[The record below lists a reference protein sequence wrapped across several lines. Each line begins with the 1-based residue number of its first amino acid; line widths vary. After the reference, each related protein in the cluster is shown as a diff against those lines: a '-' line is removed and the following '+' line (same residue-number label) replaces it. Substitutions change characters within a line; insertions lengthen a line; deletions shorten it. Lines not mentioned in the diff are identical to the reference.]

1 MPVDHS
7 NTSIEKDLVKSID
20 NAILRRIEGH
30 TNVALSLSGG
40 FDSSL
45 IAYRLKKL
53 DIPFTA
59 FTAFWRDSDKDRYNE
74 DARVAEEFCKKIG
87 VPLERI
93 EMPATAEIPNLFVE
107 VQRICGEPISNPTS
121 ISMVRLY
128 RDIARSGYRL
138 VLTGDGSDEIFG
150 GYQRHVNTR
159 KFKNLL
165 NVGSYATDFLASGAF
180 PSIPRNLRLL
190 LSSQLSQPKLSLDLF
205 WHEIFSLS
213 DISQLLSLPKIHV
226 YKSIRM
232 SIIENLKNF
241 KGNKNNVSAI
251 MNFDRAIWLS
261 MESNRKL
268 DRISMHNSIEA
279 RSPFQDDLLILLA
292 GRLMEDSNYRNL
304 NKDLLRKQFKQLHA
318 LGVRDDKAG
327 FTSPLGHWIRKNQD
341 FFQVYVEKAE
351 VALEIPKRLRM
362 SIDFAKLVQKR
373 EYRINQKIWTLAT
386 LGIFLDEP
394 RLEIE
399 KSY

>member
-1 MPVDHS
+1 
-7 NTSIEKDLVKSID
+7 
-20 NAILRRIEGH
+20 
-30 TNVALSLSGG
+30 
-40 FDSSL
+40 
-45 IAYRLKKL
+45 
-53 DIPFTA
+53 
-59 FTAFWRDSDKDRYNE
+59 
-74 DARVAEEFCKKIG
+74 
-87 VPLERI
+87 
-93 EMPATAEIPNLFVE
+93 
-107 VQRICGEPISNPTS
+107 
-121 ISMVRLY
+121 
-128 RDIARSGYRL
+128 
-138 VLTGDGSDEIFG
+138 
-150 GYQRHVNTR
+150 
-159 KFKNLL
+159 
-165 NVGSYATDFLASGAF
+165 
-180 PSIPRNLRLL
+180 
-190 LSSQLSQPKLSLDLF
+190 
-205 WHEIFSLS
+205 
-213 DISQLLSLPKIHV
+213 
-226 YKSIRM
+226 
-232 SIIENLKNF
+232 
-241 KGNKNNVSAI
+241 
-251 MNFDRAIWLS
+251 
-261 MESNRKL
+261 
-268 DRISMHNSIEA
+268 MHNSIEA